1 MASTKITDLTNSTN
15 IDGYL
20 KKVYLNTMQRT
31 AYNDT
36 RFTEL
41 IRAETIP
48 GGGNHIVHFASTQ
61 RAEGVGGIAEGGSWV
76 TNVPI
81 KGKQMTENV
90 KYMNAYFALSGP
102 VIDAANEGR
111 KSAINVVK
119 DTVRTNITAYKNN
132 FDRMLMG
139 NQSGYCGRVSSVS
152 SGTSIT
158 ITNSSFAQAP
168 YFADMFMPVGAI
180 FECGAFDSGGLD
192 SNGHNT
198 VNAANGTDFYVKS
211 RISQDLANG
220 TSVMEIADSAGT
232 VYAEAGD
239 YDVASGDY
247 FFRKGAYGT
256 ASAGSGAVTWANN
269 REINGI
275 ANLVSD
281 GSSNSETYNN
291 WKYIWGKDRTLLW
304 YLQSLV
310 KNFNSLR
317 LTETNLTAM
326 MMDLKF
332 SRQATPNL
340 LLTTPK
346 MENMYFNENKDNRR
360 FNNLGPMNFVGGYTR
375 LGIQLGDYKLILTS
389 LGSCPSGT
397 LFVINTQDY
406 AFCENRPMHWRLGD
420 GGGALVQSHTG
431 DNQFATMVHYVN
443 FVCFNPYT
451 QGKGYGVAES

>member
-1 MASTKITDLTNSTN
+1 MATTISDVTNSTSL
-15 IDGYL
+15 DGLL
-20 KKVYLNTMQRT
+20 KKVYLPTMQRT

-41 IRAETIP
+41 IRTETIP

-61 RAEGVGGIAEGGSWV
+61 RAEGVGGISEGGDWV

-90 KYMNAYFALSGP
+90 KYMNAYIALTGP

-111 KSAINVVK
+111 KSAVNVVT
-119 DTVRTNITAYKNN
+119 DTVRTNIEAYKNN

-139 NQSGYCGRVSSVS
+139 NQSGYCGRVSAIT

-158 ITNSSFAQAP
+158 ITNSSFPQAP
-168 YFADMFMPVGAI
+168 FFADMFMPVGAI
-180 FECGAFDSGGLD
+180 FECGTFTTTGLNSD
-192 SNGHNT
+192 GHND
-198 VNAANGTDFYVKS
+198 VNAANSNDFYVKS
-211 RISQDLANG
+211 RISQDLDNG
-220 TSVMEIADSAGT
+220 TSVMEMADSAGT
-232 VYAEAGD
+232 VYAEAGTL
-239 YDVASGDY
+239 DVAVGDF

-256 ASAGSGAVTWANN
+256 AGGSAVTWANN

-281 GSSNSETYNN
+281 GSSNSETYGN
-291 WKYIWGKDRTLLW
+291 WTTIWGLTRTSFW
-304 YLQSLV
+304 YLQSYMKDFSDV
-310 KNFNSLR
+310 R
-317 LTETNLTAM
+317 LDEVNLTAM

-332 SRQATPNL
+332 SRQARPNL

-346 MENMYFNENKDNRR
+346 MENMYFNEQKDNRR
-360 FNNLGPMNFVGGYTR
+360 FNNLGPMDFVGGYSR
-375 LGIQLGDYKLILTS
+375 MGIQLGDYKLILTS

-397 LFVINTQDY
+397 LFVINTDDF

-420 GGGALVQSHTG
+420 GGNALVQSHTG

-443 FVCFNPYT
+443 FVCYNPYT
-451 QGKGYGVAES
+451 QGKGYSVAES